1 MTQLRSGGLS
11 KDSEQRLKRGEA
23 LSHLLTQYKNCPISV
38 PEQVFCLIAL
48 SNGLL
53 DGLSGDAVKKY
64 RAEILEFMKVEE
76 GEVLADLMGTKKL
89 AAGSKEKFL
98 EAIKKYFA
106 NQPKAE

>member
-1 MTQLRSGGLS
+1 MKYRIGIDVRMMRHSGIGTYLR
-11 KDSEQRLKRGEA
+11 
-23 LSHLLTQYKNCPISV
+23 
-38 PEQVFCLIAL
+38 
-48 SNGLL
+48 GLL

-76 GEVLADLMGTKKL
+76 SEVLDDLMSTKKL

-98 EAIKKYFA
+98 EAIKKYFV